1 MRTSLGES
9 PFAVFPAAHPDVGDI
24 AISDEGDEVTVALGN
39 FTHCHFANYDQG
51 IDDAARVRRI
61 GESQVEFLED
71 LFADRIE
78 MYGSHRGGGGS
89 RRISAEP
96 RGVLSKALFGR
107 KTYVWSGPT
116 SNDG

>member
-1 MRTSLGES
+1 
-9 PFAVFPAAHPDVGDI
+9 
-24 AISDEGDEVTVALGN
+24 
-39 FTHCHFANYDQG
+39 
-51 IDDAARVRRI
+51 
-61 GESQVEFLED
+61 LED